1 MNIDKAPVRLP
12 LSIVTLIFGAL
23 SLPFA
28 FARHLVSLAVVLGVL
43 ALAFG
48 VWGRKRA
55 ARHLLRY
62 TDTSIRHARTGQWMG
77 LAGLVFALVMWV
89 LWRTNILLQ

>member
-1 MNIDKAPVRLP
+1 MNIEKVPVRLP
-12 LSIVTLIFGAL
+12 LSTVTLVFGAL

-43 ALAFG
+43 AVAFG
-48 VWGRKRA
+48 VWGRRRA

-77 LAGLVFALVMWV
+77 LAGLALALVMWV

>member
-1 MNIDKAPVRLP
+1 MNSEKAPVRLP
-12 LSIVTLIFGAL
+12 LSTVTLVFGAL

-43 ALAFG
+43 AVAFG
-48 VWGRKRA
+48 VWGRSRA

-77 LAGLVFALVMWV
+77 LAGLALAVVMWV
-89 LWRTNILLQ
+89 LWRTNLLLQ